1 MFTSDYIQSI
11 VDRIV
16 EQFHPEKV
24 ILFGSYA
31 YGEPTEDS
39 DIDLMLVMDY
49 EGRDIHQA
57 MQIYRALNYPGML
70 DLKIRTPAEMV
81 ERNKPEYVLTWTVIN
96 KGRTLYERPVKRMAS

>member
-1 MFTSDYIQSI
+1 MFTPEYIQSI

-31 YGEPTEDS
+31 YGQPTESS
-39 DIDLMLVMDY
+39 DIDLMIVMDY
-49 EGRDIHQA
+49 EGRHIEQT
-57 MQIYRALNYPGML
+57 MQIHRALNFPGML

-81 ERNKPEYVLTWTVIN
+81 ERNKPEYVLTWAVIN
-96 KGRTLYERPVKRMAS
+96 KGRVLYEQPVKRMAS